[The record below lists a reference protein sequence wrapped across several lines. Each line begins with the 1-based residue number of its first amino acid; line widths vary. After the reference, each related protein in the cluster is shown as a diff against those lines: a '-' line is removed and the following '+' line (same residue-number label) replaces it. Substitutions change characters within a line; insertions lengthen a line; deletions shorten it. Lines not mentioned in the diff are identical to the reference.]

1 MWDKARR
8 SGPALALLA
17 GSGAL
22 MLFGRLLVRVEPA
35 PAGKA
40 AVSCRG
46 GLGAAGG
53 GGVGAAVAAV
63 LGYSRLRDA
72 PLPVPAETARETAEA
87 LRESDGARRRDQ
99 GNGDSGERVR
109 QAQAPRA
116 CCRSRT
122 SPGWRTGPSSSRW
135 PIFRGL
141 LDGGARDL
149 SLAAQCAAARAIAEA
164 VPGDRRDTQHIVP
177 DVFDEHL
184 VPAVARAVMD
194 A

>member
-1 MWDKARR
+1 VSETFDAPQDGVAEVLHDLSDQSRAPVRREIRAGQREMWDKARQ

-87 LRESDGARRRDQ
+87 LRESDGGSPPR
-99 GNGDSGERVR
+99 SG
-109 QAQAPRA
+109 
-116 CCRSRT
+116 
-122 SPGWRTGPSSSRW
+122 
-135 PIFRGL
+135 
-141 LDGGARDL
+141 
-149 SLAAQCAAARAIAEA
+149 
-164 VPGDRRDTQHIVP
+164 
-177 DVFDEHL
+177 
-184 VPAVARAVMD
+184 
-194 A
+194 